1 MRFIH
6 IADMHF
12 DAPFSSL
19 AEVQNLGNI
28 RRLEQRNVFKKV
40 INYIKENDIKYL
52 FISGDLYEN
61 EYVKKSTIIYIN
73 DLFKEIPNTKIF
85 ISPGNHDPFLKDSIY
100 ANFEFSKNVYIFKDK
115 FEKIETDE
123 FNIYGIGFTDFYNK
137 GVDFSDCILENNGK
151 KNILVMH
158 AALDSGTEIDKE
170 YNPVSKTVL
179 KRLGFDYVALGHIH
193 KISYND
199 EENQN
204 IVYPGSLISLGFD
217 ELGEHGMI
225 EGNFDKTSLNLG
237 FIKLDDREFVEL
249 QKNVQVFNSQE
260 DLIENINNLNLN
272 DNFLYKIILMG
283 KRNFEIDIKE
293 ILKLLSKENI
303 LKIKDLTEIAYDLE
317 EIAKENT
324 LKGIF
329 VKEALERLEKGDF
342 SKEEIAKAIEIGLKA
357 L

>member
-1 MRFIH
+1 MKFIH

-19 AEVQNLGNI
+19 AEIKNLGNI

-40 INYIKENDIKYL
+40 INYIKENEIKYL

-85 ISPGNHDPFLKDSIY
+85 ISPGNHDPYLKDSYY
-100 ANFEFSKNVYIFKDK
+100 ANFEFSKNVYIFKEN
-115 FEKIETDE
+115 FEKIETSD

-137 GVDFSDCILENNGK
+137 GVDFSNCIFENNNK
-151 KNILVMH
+151 KNILVIH
-158 AALDSGTEIDKE
+158 GSLDSGREIDKE
-170 YNPVSKTVL
+170 YNPLSKTVL
-179 KRLGFDYVALGHIH
+179 KKLGFDYIALGHIH
-193 KISYND
+193 KPYYSE

-225 EGNFDKTSLNLG
+225 EGEFINNKVNTT
-237 FIKLDDREFVEL
+237 FIKLDDREFVEI

-260 DLIENINNLNLN
+260 DLIENINEINLDKNN
-272 DNFLYKIILMG
+272 LYKIILIG
-283 KRNFEIDIKE
+283 KRNFDINTRE
-293 ILKLLSKENI
+293 ILKLISKENI
-303 LKIKDLTEIAYDLE
+303 LKIKDFTEFDYNLE
-317 EIAKENT
+317 EISKENT
-324 LKGIF
+324 LRGIF
-329 VKEALERLEKGDF
+329 VKEALEKLNQGKF
-342 SKEEIAKAIEIGLKA
+342 SKEEIEKAIEIGLKA